1 MTQEKVADIEL
12 IDEFMHAVVL
22 ELEPRTSHVLS
33 SYYVTELS
41 LSLSLSLSPLS
52 PLLPPPLS
60 YFSLFLFHSFTI
72 FLSLLFFETEFL
84 AEFSSWP

>member
-41 LSLSLSLSPLS
+41 LSLSLSLSPRAR
-52 PLLPPPLS
+52 LL
-60 YFSLFLFHSFTI
+60 
-72 FLSLLFFETEFL
+72 FLSLPLSFIYYFSFFTF
-84 AEFSSWP
+84 F